1 MAVYVTSYF
10 FAGTYTNGLF
20 TPFIADDV
28 HFVFDADGD
37 SFSPG
42 DIINVDGQPIAR
54 YIGFGPT
61 GIVIQDASNGGNGS
75 YYYYSTT
82 MLDDDDPIQ
91 INTTDD
97 FIYCF
102 LAGTRIGTPDGAV
115 AVEDIRVG
123 TLVLTADGRTVPV
136 RWLGRQT
143 VVTVFGPD
151 AARRP
156 VRLLAG
162 SLGPARPTDDLCVTS
177 DHALLI
183 DGVLVQAGALVNE
196 TTIRRMTDAELG
208 DRYTVFHVE
217 TENHEV
223 ILAED
228 VPAETFVDNV
238 SRRRFDNYAE
248 FEALYGDGEPVVTE
262 MNLPRIKSARQLPQ
276 AIRRQLDGRAAALRR
291 KTATAA

>member
-10 FAGTYTNGLF
+10 FAGTYTDGLY
-20 TPFIADDV
+20 TPFISNDV
-28 HFVFDADGD
+28 EFAFEADGD

-42 DIINVDGQPIAR
+42 DIISINGELIAR

-61 GIVIQDASNGGNGS
+61 GIVIQDASDGGNGA

-82 MLDDDDPIQ
+82 MLESADPIS
-91 INTTDD
+91 INTTDA

-102 LAGTRIGTPDGAV
+102 LAGTRIGTPNGAI
-115 AVEDIRVG
+115 AVEDLAVG
-123 TLVLTADGRTVPV
+123 SLVLTADGRAVPV
-136 RWLGRQT
+136 KWLGRQT
-143 VVTVFGPD
+143 VVTAFGPD
-151 AARRP
+151 ATRRP
-156 VRLLAG
+156 VRLVAG
-162 SLGPARPTDDLCVTS
+162 SLGPARPTGDLCVTF

-196 TTIRRMTDAELG
+196 TTIRRMTDTELG
-208 DRYTVFHVE
+208 DRYTVFHIE

-223 ILAED
+223 ILAEG

-248 FEALYGDGEPVVTE
+248 FEALYGDGGPIIAE
-262 MNLPRIKSARQLPQ
+262 MSLPRVKSARQLPQ
-276 AIRRQLDGRAAALRR
+276 AIRRQLDDRAAALRW
-291 KTATAA
+291 TAATAA

>member
-1 MAVYVTSYF
+1 
-10 FAGTYTNGLF
+10 
-20 TPFIADDV
+20 
-28 HFVFDADGD
+28 
-37 SFSPG
+37 
-42 DIINVDGQPIAR
+42 
-54 YIGFGPT
+54 
-61 GIVIQDASNGGNGS
+61 
-75 YYYYSTT
+75 
-82 MLDDDDPIQ
+82 MLDDDELIQ

-102 LAGTRIGTPDGAV
+102 LGIGTPDGAV

-151 AARRP
+151 ATRRP

-162 SLGPARPTDDLCVTS
+162 SLGLALPAGDLCVTA

-183 DGVLVQAGALVNE
+183 EGVLVQAGALVNG
-196 TTIRRMTDAELG
+196 TTIHRMTDAELG

-217 TENHEV
+217 TEHHEV
-223 ILAED
+223 ILAEG

-248 FEALYGDGEPVVTE
+248 FEALHGDGEPRVAE
-262 MNLPRIKSARQLPQ
+262 MTLPRVKSARQLPH
-276 AIRRQLDGRAAALRR
+276 AIRRRLADRANALRQT
-291 KTATAA
+291 TATAA